1 MLRVCCI
8 YFERNKKNPNN
19 TYCKSW
25 KTSPGSIVDK
35 SNLSLS
41 YSSST
46 VRDIPLGISTLEAGC
61 CCSTLGS
68 CFSALGSVDAIAENV
83 EEEEKREV
91 KRKGKKGRKRER
103 NVCGYHL
110 QFYKAWSLCT
120 FFFFFSLSAMARD
133 TIFFI

>member
-1 MLRVCCI
+1 
-8 YFERNKKNPNN
+8 
-19 TYCKSW
+19 
-25 KTSPGSIVDK
+25 
-35 SNLSLS
+35 
-41 YSSST
+41 
-46 VRDIPLGISTLEAGC
+46 
-61 CCSTLGS
+61 
-68 CFSALGSVDAIAENV
+68 VDAIAENV